1 MADTRRV
8 IYTAHAH
15 VTGGR
20 TARRRRR
27 EVADVAIDSS
37 VMLMP
42 TASRGYALALTRA
55 VTLTSIDDQLRAW
68 SS

>member
-8 IYTAHAH
+8 IYNAH

-20 TARRRRR
+20 TARRRRL

-42 TASRGYALALTRA
+42 TESRGYALAVTRA
-55 VTLTSIDDQLRAW
+55 FTLPSIHDQLRAW